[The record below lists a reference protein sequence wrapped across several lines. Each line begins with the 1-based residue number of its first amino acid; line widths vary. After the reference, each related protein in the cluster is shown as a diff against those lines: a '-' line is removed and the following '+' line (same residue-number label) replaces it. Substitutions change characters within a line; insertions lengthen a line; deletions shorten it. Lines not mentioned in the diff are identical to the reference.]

1 VLVASRI
8 FVLIIVAL
16 FVGLP
21 PAAFADPP
29 DPTWIGGYWDDD
41 DFDNVVDAI
50 TTATAFKAP
59 ARPAVELPI
68 LVLVAHVVPAKR
80 HGWRVP
86 LRAAAPPRASTARLT
101 AELPLGSPATFLG
114 RDVGDAP
121 AFAVCLQDG
130 RTCAGRDQRRKTL
143 ENATP
148 QGKVVA

>member
-1 VLVASRI
+1 MLVASRI

-86 LRAAAPPRASTARLT
+86 LRAAAPPRAPPVDCSTHR
-101 AELPLGSPATFLG
+101 
-114 RDVGDAP
+114 
-121 AFAVCLQDG
+121 
-130 RTCAGRDQRRKTL
+130 
-143 ENATP
+143 
-148 QGKVVA
+148 